1 MRKAMQKV
9 VILGAWASGTSAMAG
24 ILERMGFYTCPS
36 HWITYDERTP
46 ISYEPNALREIVLPC
61 MEEAELTYKEG
72 LDRAALRNKLAA
84 WIETE
89 EEKAE
94 QGGWRGLA
102 IKLPHL
108 AFFLPEVCA
117 AWDPHFLVM
126 TRRLNDIERTRQR
139 RAWQPYLGAAG
150 AKAIYGKLFGDLLA
164 LQRSYLTVAFDEL
177 RGAPEREIDRVAAFI
192 GLEPGKFDREK
203 VLAWVRR

>member
-1 MRKAMQKV
+1 MQKV

-24 ILERMGFYTCPS
+24 ILERMGYYTCPS

-46 ISYEPNALREIVLPC
+46 ISYGPNALRDIVLPC
-61 MEEAELTYKEG
+61 MEEAELTTKEG
-72 LDRAALRNKLAA
+72 LDRTALQKKLAA
-84 WIETE
+84 WSEAE
-89 EEKAE
+89 EKKAE

-117 AWDPHFLVM
+117 AWDPDFLVM
-126 TRRLNDIERTRQR
+126 TRQLNAIETTRKR

-150 AKAIYGKLFGDLLA
+150 AKAIYNKVFGDLLA

-177 RGAPEREIDRVAAFI
+177 RGEPGREIDRVAAFI
-192 GLEPGKFDREK
+192 GLQPGAYDREK
-203 VLAWVRR
+203 ALAWVRR

>member
-46 ISYEPNALREIVLPC
+46 ISYEPNALRDIVLPC
-61 MEEAELTYKEG
+61 MDEAELSYKEG
-72 LDRAALRNKLAA
+72 LDRVALQKALTAWSQAEERKAA
-84 WIETE
+84 
-89 EEKAE
+89 

-117 AWDPHFLVM
+117 AWNPEFLVM
-126 TRRLNDIERTRQR
+126 TRRLDDIERTRKR

-164 LQRSYLTVAFDEL
+164 LQCSYLTVAFDEL
-177 RGAPEREIDRVAAFI
+177 RGEPAREIDRIAGFI
-192 GLEPGKFDREK
+192 ALEPGSYDRDK